1 MKKREGKEVTGREQV
16 LNGVAASPGIAMGNV
31 VVLAGRDFRVPLRR
45 LQADELDS
53 EVQRLKQAIEDSKT
67 QLTQTRGEVARDMG
81 ESYARIFDAYIMIL
95 EDKKSIEAV
104 LERIK
109 EGYNADFAFN
119 SVFLGHEKDLW
130 AKGDVYIRD
139 RAGDIRDVRRRVLS
153 NLSGLKSRSEELS
166 SLENDVIVIANDLS
180 PADTARM
187 RRERI
192 LAFATDIGGR
202 TSHTAIM
209 ARSLEIPA
217 VVGLKNVTAALSDG
231 DFVVVDGNRG
241 KVIVDPAP
249 ETREKYGLE
258 IERYTSFTTGLLKF
272 KDLPAVSIDGHSIM
286 LSANIESHEEVDSVI
301 EHGAEGIGLYRTEF
315 IYIGREGLPGEEE
328 QYEIYRS
335 VADRVKPH
343 PVIIRTMD
351 LGGDKFI
358 SPLESPKEINPYLG
372 WRGIRFCLARK
383 DIFRTQLRAILR
395 STAHGNV
402 KIMYPMISGLDELT
416 QANEVLREVREE
428 LKREGQPIDE
438 DCEVGIM
445 VETPAAV
452 LIASELARE
461 VDFFSIGS
469 NDLIQYTLAADRGN
483 EKVAYLYE
491 PLHPA
496 VLRLIKQTI
505 DIAAEA
511 GIWVGLCGEMSSDL
525 VCAYLLLGM
534 GIDELSASPYVVPEI
549 KEMVRTVYYSEAK
562 EIARKALTVFDP
574 AEVRRLVLD
583 CIGREF
589 PDMLL

>member
-1 MKKREGKEVTGREQV
+1 VTARPEVV
-16 LNGVAASPGIAMGNV
+16 INGVAASPGIAMGNA
-31 VVLAGRDFRVPLRR
+31 VVLAERDIHVPLRR
-45 LQADELDS
+45 LRPDELDD
-53 EVQRLKQAIEDSKT
+53 EIGRLEQAIGDSKT
-67 QLTQTRGEVARDMG
+67 QLHTTRDEVARDMG
-81 ESYARIFDAYIMIL
+81 ESYARIFDAHIMLL
-95 EDKKSIEAV
+95 EDTSS
-104 LERIK
+104 LEEVIKRIR
-109 EGYNADFAFN
+109 EGYNAEFAFN
-119 SVFLGHEKDLW
+119 TVFVKHEKDLW
-130 AKGDVYIRD
+130 EMGDVYIRD

-153 NLSGLKSRSEELS
+153 NLSGLRGRSEELAN
-166 SLENDVIVIANDLS
+166 LANDVVVISNDLS

-192 LAFATDIGGR
+192 LAFGTDIGGR

-217 VVGLKNVTAALSDG
+217 VVGLRNVTSRVVEG
-231 DFVVVDGNRG
+231 DFVIVDGNRG
-241 KVIVDPAP
+241 KVVVGPSP
-249 ETREKYGLE
+249 ETRERYGLE
-258 IERYTSFTTGLLKF
+258 IERYASFTTGLLRF
-272 KDLPAVSIDGHSIM
+272 KDLPAVTVDHHSIM

-301 EHGAEGIGLYRTEF
+301 EHGAQGIGLYRTEF
-315 IYIGREGLPGEEE
+315 IYIGREGLPGEDE

-335 VADRVKPH
+335 VASRVKPY

-351 LGGDKFI
+351 LGGDKFV

-383 DIFRTQLRAILR
+383 DIFKTQLRAIMR
-395 STAHGNV
+395 ASCEGDV
-402 KIMYPMISGLDELT
+402 KIMYPMISGLEELI
-416 QANEVLREVREE
+416 QANAVLEEVKTELRQ
-428 LKREGQPIDE
+428 EGCGINEQ
-438 DCEVGIM
+438 CEVGIM

-452 LIASELARE
+452 VIARELAKH

-505 DIAAEA
+505 DIAKES
-511 GIWVGLCGEMSSDL
+511 GIWVGLCGEMSSD
-525 VCAYLLLGM
+525 VVSAFLLMGM

-549 KEMVRTVYYSEAK
+549 KEMVRTSYFSEAG
-562 EIARKALTVFDP
+562 EIARQALDLFDP

-583 CIGREF
+583 CIGKEF

>member
-1 MKKREGKEVTGREQV
+1 M
-16 LNGVAASPGIAMGNV
+16 
-31 VVLAGRDFRVPLRR
+31 
-45 LQADELDS
+45 
-53 EVQRLKQAIEDSKT
+53 T
-67 QLTQTRGEVARDMG
+67 QLHTTRDEVARDMG
-81 ESYARIFDAYIMIL
+81 ESYSRIFDAHMMIL
-95 EDKKSIEAV
+95 EDKRSLEEV
-104 LERIK
+104 LTRIR
-109 EGYNADFAFN
+109 EGYNAEFAFN
-119 SVFLGHEKDLW
+119 TVFLRHEKDLW
-130 AKGDVYIRD
+130 EKGDVYIKD

-153 NLSGLKSRSEELS
+153 NLSGLRGRSEELS
-166 SLENDVIVIANDLS
+166 NLENDVIVISNDLS

-192 LAFATDIGGR
+192 LAFGTDIGGR

-217 VVGLKNVTAALSDG
+217 VVGLKNVTSRVVEG
-231 DFVVVDGNRG
+231 DFVIVDGGRG
-241 KVIVDPAP
+241 KVVVNPSP

-258 IERYTSFTTGLLKF
+258 IERYASFTTGLMRF
-272 KDLPAVSIDGHSIM
+272 KDLPAVTVDGHAVM

-301 EHGAEGIGLYRTEF
+301 EHGAHGIGLYRTEF

-335 VADRVKPH
+335 VASKVKPY

-351 LGGDKFI
+351 LGGDKFV

-383 DIFRTQLRAILR
+383 DIFKSQLRAILR
-395 STAHGNV
+395 ASADGDV
-402 KIMYPMISGLDELT
+402 KIMYPMISGLDEIL
-416 QANEVLREVREE
+416 QANVVLEEAREE
-428 LKREGQPIDE
+428 LKAEGHHIDE
-438 DCEVGIM
+438 KCEVGIM

-452 LIASELARE
+452 VIARELARH

-496 VLRLIKQTI
+496 VLRLIMQTI
-505 DIAAEA
+505 QVAKET
-511 GIWVGLCGEMSSDL
+511 GIWVGLCGEMSSDV
-525 VCAYLLLGM
+525 VCAFLLMGM

-549 KEMVRTVYYSEAK
+549 KEMVRTSYFSEAK
-562 EIARKALTVFDP
+562 GIAEKALAVFDP
-574 AEVRRLVLD
+574 AEVRRLILD
-583 CIGREF
+583 CIGKEF